1 MAFNKSSKSSTGL
14 RISYKKIR
22 SAKNSIQNVTNIKA
36 FLCIQNTETAVM
48 YFNCPGKM
56 GMWGHAILGKRKAV
70 QSEESLECEL
80 REIFSY
86 F

>member
-1 MAFNKSSKSSTGL
+1 VEGG
-14 RISYKKIR
+14 
-22 SAKNSIQNVTNIKA
+22 NVN
-36 FLCIQNTETAVM
+36 NYTETAVM